1 MKITGKEKTKEKE
14 SRSRH
19 KADYLS
25 VYDLFLR
32 SGGCK
37 VGIVIALTLL
47 AEAITLVVL
56 MQGETMYYEN
66 LFARG
71 AALPFGIGFLLLTLA
86 LIDPLRAQKSNV
98 DYTIRRLHIRP
109 LDVFWVE
116 TVYVLL
122 AYFVFWALNVTLLYA
137 CGAYFTSHI
146 STAANREMGLLLAFV
161 RTPQL
166 YMLLPIKNVTFWI
179 RNITGVLALSACI
192 ARYSYFAR
200 KNQNKTILVFIS
212 AMLLIGSYEYV
223 SGTEASG
230 NLLVAALMASCFTSA
245 RVSVSAEEKEP
256 EEEPAASSKNGWKR
270 KNAER
275 MVEDAEEARAED
287 AGGAQTEAVQSCDS
301 NAQI

>member
-1 MKITGKEKTKEKE
+1 
-14 SRSRH
+14 
-19 KADYLS
+19 
-25 VYDLFLR
+25 
-32 SGGCK
+32 
-37 VGIVIALTLL
+37 
-47 AEAITLVVL
+47 
-56 MQGETMYYEN
+56 MYYEN

-86 LIDPLRAQKSNV
+86 LLDPLKAQKSNV

-109 LDVFWVE
+109 MEVFWVE

-146 STAANREMGLLLAFV
+146 STAANREMGILLAFV
-161 RTPQL
+161 RAPQL
-166 YMLLPIKNVTFWI
+166 YMLLPVMNVTLWL

-212 AMLLIGSYEYV
+212 AMLLIGSYAYV

-230 NLLVAALMASCFTSA
+230 NLLVASLMAACFTSA
-245 RVSVSAEEKEP
+245 RLSVSAEEKEP

-275 MVEDAEEARAED
+275 MVEDAEEARAEG
-287 AGGAQTEAVQSCDS
+287 AGETQTGTAQSCDS
-301 NAQI
+301 GAQI